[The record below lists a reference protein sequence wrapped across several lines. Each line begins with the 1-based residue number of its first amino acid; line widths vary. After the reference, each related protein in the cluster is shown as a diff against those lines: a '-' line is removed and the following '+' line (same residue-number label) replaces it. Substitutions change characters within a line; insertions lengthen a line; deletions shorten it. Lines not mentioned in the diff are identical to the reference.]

1 MIQVIATKVALIALG
16 ASIALSGCSTADA
29 ADTHQHDQH
38 GQQSQHGQHEMQGE
52 KTVTLVKHGNY
63 EVELLVPEEGI
74 FAGEEIDVEF
84 KVTDTTKKD
93 PVEGNLGIANVE
105 ATGVVTM
112 PAMPGMPE
120 QKPEIHREG
129 IPGYY
134 GIVLYFPHGGGYQI
148 DLNLTLP
155 GGEKFPVKFNV
166 DVKDERPEG
175 MAEGKKPFALN
186 PVEFPQHADSSKPI
200 DLKLQVVDTKTGNVQ
215 KDFQI
220 VHEKKFHLLI
230 ASEDLNWFVHEHP
243 QMNADGTWSMPIKF
257 PAAGKYW
264 VYGDVA
270 PAGKSS
276 QLLVAQ
282 VNVMHGPKADWDKS
296 LVPNLGPITV
306 SGVTAKI
313 KPVDEPLPIGKN
325 TLLEVQLTD
334 SEGKPVLDTEPWL
347 GAAGHMM
354 IIHQD
359 GQTVVHSHPK
369 EDAETVAMAKEGRFR
384 FMARFPK
391 AGLYKGYAQFSH
403 HGEIK
408 TFGFVLDI
416 R

>member
-1 MIQVIATKVALIALG
+1 MIQVFATKVALIAMS
-16 ASIALSGCSTADA
+16 ASVALSGCTSAVA
-29 ADTHQHDQH
+29 VDQH
-38 GQQSQHGQHEMQGE
+38 QTRQHSDHGQHQMQTE
-52 KTVTLVKHGNY
+52 KLVTLVKHGNY

-84 KVTDTTKKD
+84 KVTDTTKPD

-105 ATGVVTM
+105 ATGFVTM
-112 PAMPGMPE
+112 PSMPGMPE

-148 DLNLTLP
+148 DLELKLP
-155 GGEKFPVKFNV
+155 SGEKFPARFTV

-175 MAEGKKPFALN
+175 MAEGKKPFTLSA
-186 PVEFPQHADSSKPI
+186 VDFPQHADASKPI
-200 DLKLQVVDTKTGNVQ
+200 NLKLQVMNAKSGDVQ
-215 KDFQI
+215 KEFQI
-220 VHEKKFHLLI
+220 VHDKKFHLLI

-243 QMNADGTWSMPIKF
+243 EMNADGTWSMPIKF

-276 QLLVAQ
+276 QLLITQ
-282 VNVMHGPKADWDKS
+282 VNVMHGPKANWDKS
-296 LVPNLGPITV
+296 LVPSMGPVTV
-306 SGVTAKI
+306 SGVTANLSA
-313 KPVDEPLPIGKN
+313 VDGSFPIGKN
-325 TLLEVQLTD
+325 TLVEVQLTD
-334 SEGKPVLDTEPWL
+334 SGGKPVLDTEPWL

-369 EDAETVAMAKEGRFR
+369 EDAETVAMSKEGKFR

-391 AGLYKGYAQFSH
+391 AGLYKAYAQFSH
-403 HGEIK
+403 QGEIK